1 MTDFTD
7 LKDFYAIKAQA
18 FIQKHE
24 AEYLDRDRLVASA
37 VLYLQSECDLSDE
50 TAEKIVLRALCEQES
65 RNTALYFDLDGST
78 STMIV
83 VVDSNKNKRHV
94 VSARDFAQWLSSL
107 PIDQSVR
114 KTALITS
121 NGRKAARY

>member
-1 MTDFTD
+1 MTSFAD

-37 VLYLQSECDLSDE
+37 MLYLQSECDLSDE
-50 TAEKIVLRALCEQES
+50 TAQKIVLRALCEHES
-65 RNTALYFDLDGST
+65 KSTALYFDLDGST

-83 VVDSNKNKRHV
+83 VVDSNRNKRHV
-94 VSARDFAQWLSSL
+94 VSTRDFAHWLSSL
-107 PIDQSVR
+107 PLDQNAR